1 MADLV
6 ENQDQFLLQVLHHVV
21 VESRREMEGWVTD
34 ICDEEDHV
42 RDLQNPPQLPP
53 GLRERER
60 ERGGGG
66 GGRKKER

>member
-6 ENQDQFLLQVLHHVV
+6 ENQDKFLPQVLNHMV

-34 ICDEEDHV
+34 IRDEEDHV

-53 GLRERER
+53 GLR
-60 ERGGGG
+60 GGG
-66 GGRKKER
+66 KKDKYYYLLKL